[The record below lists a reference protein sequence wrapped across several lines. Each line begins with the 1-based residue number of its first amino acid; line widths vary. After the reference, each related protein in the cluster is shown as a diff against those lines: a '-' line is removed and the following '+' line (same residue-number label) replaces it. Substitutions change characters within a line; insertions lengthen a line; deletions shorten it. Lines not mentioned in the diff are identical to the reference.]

1 MDDLDLD
8 VDHYSIEDLTK
19 MLDIKELTKLSVIQA
34 TEIVIKRYEKNK
46 DLVDFFTKVQ
56 ERLLE
61 EVHPIDEPPVV
72 TTFQSDVKR
81 GTINPDL
88 KNTVTRFINID
99 SSCRMLIEHQNL
111 SSDSFDFELTETLLN
126 VVSMALYSVE
136 IPYAWFNNTFSKGTT
151 GVVVCHTIVGEG
163 LTTETIRTPVE
174 IPEGNYSTNGL
185 PAAVA
190 AAITDATDLSCVS
203 YVNPTTGIATF
214 ELTIKPVDPPVVP
227 ARDTSLDVVQ
237 LLWFDVSYSTRI
249 LVNSRYN
256 SNLGWM
262 LGFRSPLTT
271 FALIDGKYIAI
282 PISPV
287 DSYGTKYIL
296 MSLNDYKPNRIN
308 RSLLCVNTFPKIN
321 LQTPSYFNASV
332 PQVRTTPVQV
342 NALESNPRQLTAKQV
357 HTINAIAGQQS
368 LNRRFNSH
376 LGSDTFA
383 KIPFKKTS
391 DWNKYENGVTTL
403 IDNGPGRLFVDL
415 SGPLQLQ
422 MREYFGPVDIA
433 QLSVSLYDD
442 KGHSL
447 DLNGFDWSCTLMVKC
462 IYQY

>member
-8 VDHYSIEDLTK
+8 VDHYTIEDLTK
-19 MLDIKELTKLSVIQA
+19 MLDIKEITERSVIQA
-34 TEIVIKRYEKNK
+34 TEIVIQRYEKNK

-56 ERLLE
+56 ERLLTQ
-61 EVHPIDEPPVV
+61 VHPIDEPVV
-72 TTFQSDVKR
+72 NTFQSEIKR

-99 SSCRMLIEHQNL
+99 SSCRMFIEHQNL

-136 IPYAWFNNTFSKGTT
+136 IPYAWYNNTFSKGTT
-151 GVVVCHTIVGEG
+151 GVVVCHTIVGGG
-163 LTTETIRTPVE
+163 LTTETIRTPVQ

-190 AAITDATDLSCVS
+190 KAITDATELNCESS
-203 YVNPTTGIATF
+203 VNPTTGIATF
-214 ELTIKPVDPPVVP
+214 ELTLKESDPP
-227 ARDTSLDVVQ
+227 RDTSLDVVQ
-237 LLWFDVSYSTRI
+237 LLWFDVSYATNV

-271 FALIDGKYIAI
+271 CTLVGSKYIAV
-282 PISPV
+282 PMSPV
-287 DSYGTKYIL
+287 DANGTKYII
-296 MSLNDYKPNRIN
+296 MSLNDYKTNRIN
-308 RSLLCVNTFPKIN
+308 RSLLCVNTFPNIT

-332 PQVRTTPVQV
+332 PQVRTTPTQV

-357 HTINAIAGQQS
+357 YTINAIAGQQT
-368 LNRRFNSH
+368 LNRRFISH

-383 KIPFKKTS
+383 KIPFKKT
-391 DWNKYENGVTTL
+391 DWNKYENGITTV
-403 IDNGPGRLFVDL
+403 IDNGPARLFVDGG
-415 SGPLQLQ
+415 GPLQLQ
-422 MREYFGPVDIA
+422 MREYFGPVDIT
-433 QLSVSLYDD
+433 QLSISLYDD